1 MNEDSAIN
9 LVWAIGALIF
19 VASALA
25 ARRIPFATAWK
36 LALVWIAIF
45 GALFVAFAFREDFG
59 FVAQRLRAAIN
70 PEAGVVSGETL
81 RIPMS
86 DDGHFWVRGTV
97 NGVEQR
103 FLVDS
108 GATTVVLSGEAVRA
122 GGIAPN
128 EDEFAVLIRTANGN
142 VAANRIQVSR
152 LEVGPIARTDIIAV
166 TAPEFGDVNVLGM
179 NFLSTLSGWG
189 VEGRTLVLRP

>member
-1 MNEDSAIN
+1 MSEDSAIN
-9 LVWAIGALIF
+9 LVWAVGMLIF
-19 VASALA
+19 VGSALA

-36 LALVWIAIF
+36 LALLWIAIF
-45 GALFVAFAFREDFG
+45 GALFVGFAFREDLG
-59 FVAQRLRAAIN
+59 FVAQRLRAAID
-70 PEAGVVSGETL
+70 PETGVVSGETL

-108 GATTVVLSGEAVRA
+108 GATTVVLSGKAVRA
-122 GGIAPN
+122 AGIAPDD
-128 EDEFAVLIRTANGN
+128 DEFAVLIRTANGN
-142 VAANRIQVSR
+142 VAANRIKVGR
-152 LEVGPIARTDIIAV
+152 LEVGPIAREDITAV

-189 VEGRTLVLRP
+189 VEGRTLVLKP